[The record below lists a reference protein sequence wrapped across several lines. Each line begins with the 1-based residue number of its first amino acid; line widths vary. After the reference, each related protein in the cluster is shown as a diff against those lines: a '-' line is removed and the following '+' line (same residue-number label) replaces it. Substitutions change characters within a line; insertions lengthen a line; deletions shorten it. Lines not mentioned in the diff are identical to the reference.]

1 MKNNFSLQARQY
13 AIYRPTY
20 PPDLFE
26 FLMEHVNQ
34 REAAWDCA
42 TGNGQTAI
50 ALARYFDE
58 VCATDISQ
66 QQLDN
71 AQFGP
76 NITYSMQAAEHTSF
90 EDESFNLVTVSQALH
105 WFNFDDFYKE
115 VRRVTKR
122 GGVFAAWSYSLLT
135 ISPEID
141 EYIRDYHFNILKA
154 YWDAERRFVDDKYE
168 SIPFP
173 FDEIVSPD
181 FSITYEWSI
190 EKLEGYLQTWSAYQ
204 KFVHVN
210 GFDPVEALMIKIRPF
225 WKNETMKV
233 EFPVNMRLGRVD

>member
-1 MKNNFSLQARQY
+1 MKNNFSVRARQY

-20 PPDLFE
+20 PPELFDY
-26 FLMEHVNQ
+26 LMEHVIQ

-50 ALARYFDE
+50 ALARYFE
-58 VCATDISQ
+58 QVSATDISQ

-76 NITYSMQAAEHTSF
+76 NIIYSLQSAEHTNF
-90 EDESFNLVTVSQALH
+90 EDDSFNLVTVSQALH
-105 WFNFDDFYKE
+105 WFDFNDFYKE
-115 VRRVTKR
+115 VRRVTRR

-141 EYIRDYHFNILKA
+141 EYIREYHFTILKD
-154 YWDAERRFVDDKYE
+154 YWDAERRFVDEKYE

-173 FDEIVSPD
+173 FDEILSPD
-181 FSITYEWSI
+181 FFITYEWSI
-190 EKLEGYLQTWSAYQ
+190 EKLKGYLQTWSAYQ
-204 KFVHVN
+204 KFIDTN

-225 WKNETMKV
+225 WKTEMMTV
-233 EFPVNMRLGRVD
+233 EFPVHMRVGRVE